1 MGHAGSHPARARCP
15 GPRHT
20 LNGAEASRPFH
31 AALSSASGVTWGA
44 GRGPWRLPVA
54 SPPPPCPWGSCH
66 RSWKTTEEIKWKHKS
81 ATPVP
86 PAPLGQAPA
95 PQRTPEWG
103 STQEASQPSKVCP
116 GKTQWAR
123 SSALGLP
130 ASGPVHPSSRA
141 EAGRPQEDLGHR
153 A

>member
-1 MGHAGSHPARARCP
+1 MPANLETSETSALPQTSSSPGSLHAGQHPCAHGHHCP
-15 GPRHT
+15 EMFNDYPSLH
-20 LNGAEASRPFH
+20 
-31 AALSSASGVTWGA
+31 
-44 GRGPWRLPVA
+44 

-81 ATPVP
+81 ATPGP

-116 GKTQWAR
+116 DKTQWAR
-123 SSALGLP
+123 SSAPGLP

-141 EAGRPQEDLGHR
+141 EASPPQEDLGHR